1 MKIKNIVV
9 QITALCLLIT
19 VPFIVSAQDVDL
31 VLTHKMKSVGIDGI
45 TRTAEF
51 SERVVRRKDQ
61 IWTERIMPAS
71 ASATTDTSRADKEFD
86 TARASRWIVRRADM
100 KPELM
105 LVNAHAKLVVPI
117 DKPDYDN
124 VGFDGSWE
132 SAYYL
137 LDPKSLRQMRAVGS
151 RQADGAQWYESKRG
165 GGVAQI
171 ITKVLWDENLKYPR
185 EVESVRTNGADQ
197 KKMTATRIATQTTLP
212 WDLTKNYQHKNY
224 ADFLD

>member
-9 QITALCLLIT
+9 RLATLCLLIGAP
-19 VPFIVSAQDVDL
+19 VAVSAQDVDL
-31 VLTHKMKSVGIDGI
+31 VLTHTMKSVGIDGI

-71 ASATTDTSRADKEFD
+71 AITAPDTARDEKEFD
-86 TARASRWIVRRADM
+86 TSRASRWIVRRANI

-105 LVNAHAKLVVPI
+105 LVNARAKLVVPI

-137 LDPKSLRQMRAVGS
+137 LDPKSLKQMRAVGS
-151 RQADGAQWYESKRG
+151 RQADGAQWYENKRG
-165 GGVAQI
+165 DGAAQTV
-171 ITKVLWDENLKYPR
+171 TKVLWDENLKYPR
-185 EVESVRTNGADQ
+185 QVESARTNGSDQ
-197 KKMTATRIATQTTLP
+197 KKMVATKTATQTSLP